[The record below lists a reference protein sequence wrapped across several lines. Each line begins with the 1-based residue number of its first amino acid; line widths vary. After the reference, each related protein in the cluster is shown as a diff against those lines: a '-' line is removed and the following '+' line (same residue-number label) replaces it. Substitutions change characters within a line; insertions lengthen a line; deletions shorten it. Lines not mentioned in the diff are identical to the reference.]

1 MDFTIEECQEWL
13 ENKDVNP
20 RTQRSISESGSV
32 YKKLHKKCIEYG
44 LIDNDDIK
52 NYSVNEMKRL
62 SKMWNENKNI
72 NPIDGTKIKK
82 SSKIYKKLKSW
93 YITFYYVRD
102 NTIRD
107 KIIRIA
113 NELNTEGIDVDD
125 YLEINYPEMIK
136 YKNNIL
142 HELNKM

>member
-20 RTQRSISESGSV
+20 RTQRAISESGSV